1 MIELRESTANQEVPL
16 GYFLDSTNGDDEEGS
31 LTINNTDIKIWKWG
45 ATSLVN
51 KNSGGATHMSNGIYY
66 ITLDATDTDTVGPGV
81 IFVHVAVIFV
91 HVAGALAVRLEFAV
105 LPANVWDSK
114 YGSDKLQVDVT
125 QIGGETQSATDLKD
139 FADTGYDPSTHKV
152 QGVVLTDTCTTNTD
166 MRGTDNAATAS
177 ALSTH
182 DGKLDTVDSNVD
194 AIKAKTDNLNFNSDG
209 TPLVLADIRDVNDTA
224 VTGVNDFKADVSN
237 LDVAVSSRSS
247 HSAADVWSV
256 GTRALTDKSNF
267 NLASDQS
274 GVIIGTVN
282 ALGTQAKADV
292 NAEVDTALSDIGL
305 DHLISASVTGTDI
318 TDNSIIAKL
327 VSKSGTADWDDFDNT
342 TDSLQAIRDAL
353 VDASPLGHSATAN
366 SEEGNTVLV
375 DGDYTDTATADGVN
389 YYETSPGAAVGGY
402 GLDCNLTFNI
412 GTGRIPSVAVV
423 RGHFDSGAQ
432 RTVQVWA
439 YNYNTSSYD
448 QVSNSTNDFGNSG
461 TDTTEEYAL
470 GIDNVKISDGEVKIR
485 FTSTSETGGDVWYCD
500 YVNVASVAQEAAGLT
515 ADTIQKAVW
524 ARSSTNGDH
533 DDGTLGYNL
542 SRMFLVQ
549 GDVVSATNATK
560 FIIDSGS
567 SVDNVYNGM
576 IITLEDKTDD
586 HYETRRIIDY
596 TGSTKE
602 ITVDRALGFTPA
614 AGDEYYILNAYADV
628 NVTHISGTAQT
639 ANDNG
644 ADINAIL
651 EDTNELQTN
660 QGNWVTA
667 TGFATSAEL
676 STHDG
681 KLDTVDSNV
690 DAIKAKTD
698 NLPDN
703 PAAVGSEMNLAA
715 DQSGVTIGT
724 VNALGTQAKAD
735 VNAEVD
741 SALDTAIPS
750 SPTAGSL
757 NDYMKRVKTVV
768 VNKMKIE
775 ESTGNTELFDDDDNS
790 LATITAA
797 FVSDG
802 ETTTRK
808 RLE

>member
-1 MIELRESTANQEVPL
+1 
-16 GYFLDSTNGDDEEGS
+16 
-31 LTINNTDIKIWKWG
+31 
-45 ATSLVN
+45 
-51 KNSGGATHMSNGIYY
+51 
-66 ITLDATDTDTVGPGV
+66 
-81 IFVHVAVIFV
+81 
-91 HVAGALAVRLEFAV
+91 
-105 LPANVWDSK
+105 
-114 YGSDKLQVDVT
+114 
-125 QIGGETQSATDLKD
+125 
-139 FADTGYDPSTHKV
+139 
-152 QGVVLTDTCTTNTD
+152 
-166 MRGTDNAATAS
+166 
-177 ALSTH
+177 
-182 DGKLDTVDSNVD
+182 
-194 AIKAKTDNLNFNSDG
+194 
-209 TPLVLADIRDVNDTA
+209 
-224 VTGVNDFKADVSN
+224 
-237 LDVAVSSRSS
+237 
-247 HSAADVWSV
+247 
-256 GTRALTDKSNF
+256 
-267 NLASDQS
+267 
-274 GVIIGTVN
+274 
-282 ALGTQAKADV
+282 
-292 NAEVDTALSDIGL
+292 
-305 DHLISASVTGTDI
+305 
-318 TDNSIIAKL
+318 
-327 VSKSGTADWDDFDNT
+327 
-342 TDSLQAIRDAL
+342 

-389 YYETSPGAAVGGY
+389 YYETSPGEAVGGF
-402 GLDCNLTFNI
+402 GLDCNLTFGI
-412 GTGRIPSVAVV
+412 GTGRIPSVVVV
-423 RGHFDSGAQ
+423 RGHFDAGAQ

-448 QVSNSTNDFGNSG
+448 QISNSTNDFGNSG

-485 FTSTSETGGDVWYCD
+485 FTSTSETGTDVWYCD

-524 ARSSTNGDH
+524 ARSSTNGSH

-542 SRMFLVQ
+542 SRTFLVQ
-549 GDVVSATNATK
+549 GDVVSATDATK

-576 IITLEDKTDD
+576 IITLEDKTDS

-602 ITVDRALGFTPA
+602 ITVDRAFGFTPA

-698 NLPDN
+698 NLP
-703 PAAVGSEMNLAA
+703 
-715 DQSGVTIGT
+715 
-724 VNALGTQAKAD
+724 
-735 VNAEVD
+735 
-741 SALDTAIPS
+741 AILWIQ
-750 SPTAGSL
+750 TWTRL
-757 NDYMKRVKTVV
+757 R
-768 VNKMKIE
+768 
-775 ESTGNTELFDDDDNS
+775 LR
-790 LATITAA
+790 LITCRPVLRQLVA
-797 FVSDG
+797 
-802 ETTTRK
+802 R
-808 RLE
+808 